1 MFTAEKDLLQ
11 QRRHI
16 CLKIPNNRFVP
27 IIFRQLRLPQPWLL
41 VSLEQA
47 ILEGQGREQTGRMS
61 DVSAARRRRGGG
73 VASWPGV
80 AHGHAEFLPMLGGR
94 LVQGRLVI
102 NIQPPLPGSR
112 VIVTGLRYDA
122 VQTTST
128 RGEHLSWSDGES
140 DSFKLGSIPISSD
153 SVISYLV

>member
-1 MFTAEKDLLQ
+1 MFTAERSPTVETSHLFKNPKQQICPHNLQ
-11 QRRHI
+11 TVMS
-16 CLKIPNNRFVP
+16 PPTSVVSEP
-27 IIFRQLRLPQPWLL
+27 I
-41 VSLEQA
+41 EQA

-80 AHGHAEFLPMLGGR
+80 AHGHAEFLPMLGSR

-102 NIQPPLPGSR
+102 NILPLLLGSR

-128 RGEHLSWSDGES
+128 IGEHLS
-140 DSFKLGSIPISSD
+140 
-153 SVISYLV
+153 

>member
-1 MFTAEKDLLQ
+1 MLAGLQ
-11 QRRHI
+11 EHR
-16 CLKIPNNRFVP
+16 
-27 IIFRQLRLPQPWLL
+27 II
-41 VSLEQA
+41 
-47 ILEGQGREQTGRMS
+47 EGQGREQTGRMS

-80 AHGHAEFLPMLGGR
+80 AHGHAEFLPMLGGW

-102 NIQPPLPGSR
+102 NIQPLLLLGSR

-128 RGEHLSWSDGES
+128 RGVTMH
-140 DSFKLGSIPISSD
+140 I
-153 SVISYLV
+153 VIRWGI